1 MEYIRL
7 DKYCNAVK
15 DGTHDT
21 PKPVEEGMPLV
32 TSKAINNN
40 RIDFSQTYNIS
51 QEDYQQI
58 NKRSLVQKWDILM
71 TMIGSVGRLLLVQD
85 EPRYAIKNIALF
97 KIDDELKSRWLY
109 YYLSQRTIQDYF
121 QAIAN
126 GTSQHFVPLKDL
138 RRFKVASINDNS
150 QRIVS
155 ILSAYDSQIENNQK
169 RIKLLEQ
176 MVENLY
182 REWFVRFRF
191 PGYENVEFEGGVPKG
206 WKIEKLKQFITFY
219 RGKSYSS
226 DDIASGNY
234 VLLSMNNVRPWGG
247 YIRDDSRVFGGA
259 FKDFQLLQK
268 GDLIMS
274 ITDMTQDR
282 RIIGYVGIF
291 DEERN
296 DCVMSTHLMKIVSEY
311 NNYYLYGLF
320 NFSLSRSISEYA
332 TGANV
337 LGLTDKILKE
347 VKALVP
353 TNDLISVYGNTVRPF
368 WEEIY
373 HLKDEIAILTH
384 QRDLLLPRLMSG
396 KLSI

>member
-176 MVENLY
+176 MAENLY
-182 REWFVRFRF
+182 KEWFVRFRF
-191 PGYENVEFEGGVPKG
+191 PGYETAEFEGGVPKG
-206 WKIEKLKQFITFY
+206 WKVVKVKECVDRLRFGTLYGKDSVESDGDVIVIDQSQEPYIGFHNNAPSHIADTQKPIILFGDHSCKFELMIIPFSLAENVVPFVAKSGIDTTFLYFTTHNLIQTTEYKRHWTEFVNKKILLPPANLQREYAKKVIDILSMKQQLIVEN
-219 RGKSYSS
+219 R
-226 DDIASGNY
+226 
-234 VLLSMNNVRPWGG
+234 LLS
-247 YIRDDSRVFGGA
+247 
-259 FKDFQLLQK
+259 K
-268 GDLIMS
+268 
-274 ITDMTQDR
+274 
-282 RIIGYVGIF
+282 
-291 DEERN
+291 
-296 DCVMSTHLMKIVSEY
+296 
-311 NNYYLYGLF
+311 
-320 NFSLSRSISEYA
+320 
-332 TGANV
+332 
-337 LGLTDKILKE
+337 
-347 VKALVP
+347 
-353 TNDLISVYGNTVRPF
+353 
-368 WEEIY
+368 
-373 HLKDEIAILTH
+373 